1 MLRCFS
7 LLYLLFISRPGYVV
21 NVPVARNMFLLLPTE
36 LQRGH
41 MIKVVPVLFSVGI
54 NELASMA
61 EK

>member
-1 MLRCFS
+1 MS
-7 LLYLLFISRPGYVV
+7 ASISRPGYVV
-21 NVPVARNMFLLLPTE
+21 NVPVTRNMFLLLPAE
-36 LQRGH
+36 IQRGH